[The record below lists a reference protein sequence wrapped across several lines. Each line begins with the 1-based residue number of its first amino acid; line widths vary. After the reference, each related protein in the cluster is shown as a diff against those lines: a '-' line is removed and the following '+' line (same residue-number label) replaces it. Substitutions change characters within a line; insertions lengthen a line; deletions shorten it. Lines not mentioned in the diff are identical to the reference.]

1 MISKPYQE
9 TSAVTNGF
17 NHPSDNYKK
26 KFSTDSSAQTKSP
39 QNDGQNSGRESRG
52 FRSWIYL
59 QIFVPAPV

>member
-1 MISKPYQE
+1 MTSKLFQE

-17 NHPSDNYKK
+17 NHPSDYCEKI
-26 KFSTDSSAQTKSP
+26 FSTDSSAQTKSP
-39 QNDGQNSGRESRG
+39 QNDCQNSGRESRG

>member
-1 MISKPYQE
+1 MTSRLFQE

-17 NHPSDNYKK
+17 NHPSDYYEKI
-26 KFSTDSSAQTKSP
+26 FSTDSSAQTKSP
-39 QNDGQNSGRESRG
+39 QNDCQNSGRESRG